1 MKADAIGLLMF
12 IDTIIYRLV
21 DYVYDIFNA
30 LAKVNIFDMNDY
42 KTIVSRIYV
51 ILGMIML
58 FSLAYSLLKAVINPD
73 EFAKGENSFPKLI
86 KNVVVSLVIIA
97 VLPTVFSVAFNLQN
111 SILNQNT
118 IPKLIFGNDTDYDTA
133 TKEDAGKMMSYN
145 VMSAFLHPN
154 VEWCN
159 EKDMKLKRALI

>member
-51 ILGMIML
+51 ALGMIML
-58 FSLAYSLLKAVINPD
+58 FALAYSLLRLL
-73 EFAKGENSFPKLI
+73 LI
-86 KNVVVSLVIIA
+86 RM
-97 VLPTVFSVAFNLQN
+97 NLQRGK
-111 SILNQNT
+111 IHFLN
-118 IPKLIFGNDTDYDTA
+118 
-133 TKEDAGKMMSYN
+133 
-145 VMSAFLHPN
+145 
-154 VEWCN
+154 
-159 EKDMKLKRALI
+159 